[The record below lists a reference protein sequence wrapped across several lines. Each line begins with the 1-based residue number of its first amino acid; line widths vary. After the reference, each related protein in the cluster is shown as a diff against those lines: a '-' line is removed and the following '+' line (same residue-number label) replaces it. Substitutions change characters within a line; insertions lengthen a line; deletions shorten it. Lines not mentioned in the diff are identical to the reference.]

1 VDRQTGLTSSPSL
14 TGEQHAE
21 GLSSAFGVLLLAKV
35 RAEKRAKAA
44 EKTVGDL
51 LASRLRLAREGY
63 PPRTQEEATALY
75 GALHEARRIVAEE
88 EGK

>member
-1 VDRQTGLTSSPSL
+1 
-14 TGEQHAE
+14 
-21 GLSSAFGVLLLAKV
+21 V